1 MNVEAFT
8 LGLLAVVLLATN
20 IFWAKHCLQLTNR
33 IMSRNYFDVAT
44 AERIKPQPKVS
55 DEPEMVFDPEDER
68 QAQSI
73 NSIMGMV

>member
-1 MNVEAFT
+1 MNGEYFT

-20 IFWAKHCLQLTNR
+20 IFWARYCLHLTNR

-44 AERIKPQPKVS
+44 AERKVTKPKVS

-68 QAQSI
+68 QAENI
-73 NSIMGMV
+73 NSIFGMV